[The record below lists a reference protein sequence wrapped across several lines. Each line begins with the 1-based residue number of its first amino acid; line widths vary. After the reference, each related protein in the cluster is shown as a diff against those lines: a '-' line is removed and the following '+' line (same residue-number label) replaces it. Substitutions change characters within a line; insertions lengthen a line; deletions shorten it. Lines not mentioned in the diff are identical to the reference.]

1 MRVDNKLGNVVHILL
16 FPLLFIIASCTSYS
30 THYNE
35 RQEIDIDDIGNVKK
49 GKACTKNLFGGIDF
63 PLLGNIAVK
72 LEGDQSVISALKDA
86 NIREV
91 YAIDSSVMHYI
102 FYSKKCTIVYGK

>member
-1 MRVDNKLGNVVHILL
+1 MRVDNKLGNMVHILL
-16 FPLLFIIASCTSYS
+16 FIVASCTSYS

-35 RQEIDIDDIGNVKK
+35 RQKIDIDDIGNVKK

-91 YAIDSSVMHYI
+91 YAIDSSVIHYI